1 MRGVGI
7 RTITVAVIVGA
18 IGAHTASARTEV
30 APRFGLRI
38 APTTVVYGDAV
49 TISGV
54 APHRR
59 AGERVAILAQSCRFT
74 GTVQVGTARTTSG
87 GRFSYRLEP
96 LLNTSFWARAPGG
109 TTRPRLVPVRPAI
122 ALKKVAAGSYRAEV
136 LTTNGN
142 FLDGRVVILQRL
154 VGGRWTAVSS
164 GLLAKAS
171 SEFAL
176 TLTSAHTF
184 EYAGAADAKLR
195 VRLLTDHTA
204 CYVGGISLAIT
215 A

>member
-1 MRGVGI
+1 MRSV
-7 RTITVAVIVGA
+7 TVAAIIGA
-18 IGAHTASARTEV
+18 IAASTASARTDA
-30 APRFGLRI
+30 APRFALKL
-38 APTTVVYGDAV
+38 APQTVVYGDAV

-74 GTVQVGTARTTSG
+74 GTVQIGTARTKSG

-109 TTRPRLVPVRPAI
+109 TTRPRLLTVRPGI
-122 ALKKVAAGSYRAEV
+122 ALKRVAAGSYRAEV
-136 LTTNGN
+136 LTTNGH

-154 VGGRWTAVSS
+154 VDGRWTQVSS

-184 EYAGAADAKLR
+184 NYTAPADARLR
-195 VRLLTDHTA
+195 VRLLTDHSV
-204 CYVGGISLAIT
+204 CYVGGMSPAISG
-215 A
+215 